1 MQPIVNGL
9 EDEYGSE
16 IDFVKINIDDPSSAA
31 AKQLY
36 GFRSQP
42 FFVMVNADG
51 QVVDEWRGYTDATL
65 FEQTF
70 TTVLQ
75 N

>member
-16 IDFVKINIDDPSSAA
+16 IDFVKINIDDPNSAA

-36 GFRSQP
+36 GFHSQP

-70 TTVLQ
+70 ATVLQ